1 MRARSVYLY
10 VSKRILDKMKEQ
22 FLKDEEYNNMSHH
35 NYTELHNLFFRP
47 VKAFL
52 SINETAQK
60 ALARLG
66 INNLRDLVFYKP
78 VSYNLINI
86 GPDLSKAKHGDLVQ
100 VEVVL
105 EDVLRPVSRRSPLK
119 MQVSNDT
126 GTITLVFFNK
136 IHSFIYSQLRV
147 GQKYIIAG
155 KIEIFDHSLQIT
167 HPEFIFKKPLATS
180 IIPVYPLTYGLVNKQ
195 LYGYIC
201 EGIGLLEKT
210 LNCSFMLL
218 PERSEGSSA
227 KSYGLPHHA
236 AETLLSETKLFA
248 LDPLLALRTP
258 QDDSLSQKKYL
269 SELLAEI
276 KELHFITCH
285 PELDSGSRDA
295 SRSFPEI
302 PNQIRDGYIQKLAAK
317 ELFANQASLAKIR
330 AEEHRPRGRSFEVCH
345 PEEPEGRRQDPA
357 LLALNH
363 KKGFGP
369 DGRISMLPQDDEVL
383 LTFPPD
389 VTHHQIL
396 TKLGFE
402 LTPGQQQAINEIQQD
417 QASPMQMMRLLQGD
431 VGSGKTLVALL
442 TMLNVVKCGAQSV
455 LMVPTDLLSAQ
466 HYQFFCG
473 ALEDTDI
480 KVALLTGKTP
490 TKQRKQIQADLLSGE
505 INILIGTHALFQEGV
520 EFKDLGYIIIDE
532 QHRFG
537 VEQRL
542 ELIKKASH
550 PDVLV
555 MTATPIPRSLT
566 LTMFGDMDVSQLK
579 TKPRNRLP
587 IITTIISNE
596 RKLNVIASLEK
607 KLRAGEKLY
616 WVCPLVD
623 ESHGEATSLRGH
635 VMDVAISGDPHVGLC
650 PPQDDGRSVQGG
662 MRPSLPKDDTYSNV
676 TACFSELN
684 QAYPGQVAMIHGKLK
699 GDLKDQ
705 IMQEFKEGNTKILVA
720 TTVIE
725 VGIDVPDSSLIII
738 ENAEKFGLAQLHQL
752 RGRVGRGSRQSH
764 CVLMYNPKRL
774 SAMARERLKI
784 MRESNDGF
792 YIAEQDLILRGGG
805 EILGTKQ
812 SGEPEF
818 FFADLARDLKLLLNA
833 NQLVKD
839 MQDVILSASEGPSSK
854 SCGLTKAG
862 EEKLYQEPKLS
873 LLGPSFH
880 SGLTFTS
887 KEFIDFQIDLFARN
901 KRELIKSG

>member
-1 MRARSVYLY
+1 
-10 VSKRILDKMKEQ
+10 
-22 FLKDEEYNNMSHH
+22 MSHH

-180 IIPVYPLTYGLVNKQ
+180 IMPVYPLTYGLVNKQ

-201 EGIGLLEKT
+201 EGIKLLEKT
-210 LNCSFMLL
+210 LNCSFML
-218 PERSEGSSA
+218 
-227 KSYGLPHHA
+227 
-236 AETLLSETKLFA
+236 
-248 LDPLLALRTP
+248 DPSLALRTP

-269 SELLAEI
+269 SELLEEI

-285 PELDSGSRDA
+285 PELDSGSREA

-302 PNQIRDGYIQKLAAK
+302 PNQVRDDYIQKLAAK

-345 PEEPEGRRQDPA
+345 PEEPEEGRQDPA
-357 LLALNH
+357 LLSLNH
-363 KKGFGP
+363 KKGLGP
-369 DGRISMLPQDDEVL
+369 DGRISMFPQDDEVL

-402 LTPGQQQAINEIQQD
+402 LTSGQQQAINEIQQD

-442 TMLNVVKCGAQSV
+442 TILNVVKCGAQST

-473 ALEDTDI
+473 ALEDTGI

-490 TKQRKQIQADLLSGE
+490 AKQRKQIQADLLSGE

-607 KLRAGEKLY
+607 KLSAGEKLY

-635 VMDVAISGDPHVGLC
+635 EYGGSQMAVAISGDPRVGLR
-650 PPQDDGRSVQGG
+650 PPQDDGLSVQGG
-662 MRPSLPKDDTYSNV
+662 MRPSLPQDDTYSNV

-839 MQDVILSASEGPSSK
+839 MQIVSGEGKNTPNIILSASEGPSSK

-862 EEKLYQEPKLS
+862 EEKFYQESKLS
-873 LLGPSFH
+873 ASRPAARGDN
-880 SGLTFTS
+880 TS
-887 KEFIDFQIDLFARN
+887 NNHFIDFQIDLFARN